1 MDDTG
6 RIKIAAG
13 IDAIVAILLLI
24 VGILVTILGV
34 DYLNQISQA
43 AYPIGMPVMYSVLP
57 WIILMLG
64 ITTIIYAVKRL
75 IDDIL
80 KVITTKT
87 PYITQQT
94 KQYEQ

>member
-1 MDDTG
+1 MDDAG
-6 RIKIAAG
+6 RIKIVAG

-24 VGILVTILGV
+24 VGIFVTILGS
-34 DYLNQISQA
+34 DYVNQISQT

-64 ITTIIYAVKRL
+64 TTTIIYAVKRL

-87 PYITQQT
+87 PYMTQQT